1 MQKLKQIFPWPKDIW
16 KMVHILFQNKLWQLL
31 SDGIIAGLLTLAPRL
46 VSYSALMVG
55 PYIWLPVSLHIC
67 VFFIMIKQENGYFEI
82 IWRESFC
89 LLNFGGILLRYKFE
103 YTDFVSTVLTLDN
116 DEQASDSN

>member
-1 MQKLKQIFPWPKDIW
+1 
-16 KMVHILFQNKLWQLL
+16 MVHILFQNKLWRLL

-82 IWRESFC
+82 IGRESFC
-89 LLNFGGILLRYKFE
+89 LLNFGGNLLRYKFE
-103 YTDFVSTVLTLDN
+103 YTDFVLTLDH
-116 DEQASDSN
+116 DKQQSVIL